1 MFMWLLH
8 SSVRSRRRLNLK
20 RETGEKDFEK
30 VGKEGKKVWNK
41 ELGRIKVEGGT
52 IDQQRTF
59 YSCLY
64 RMILFP
70 RGFYEINGKNDVV
83 HYSPYNGE
91 VLPGYM
97 YTDNGFWDTFR
108 ALFPFTTV
116 MYPELNSR
124 IMEGLVNTYKE
135 SGWLAGMGQ
144 SRPPRLYDRIKFR
157 FTYYGFISEG
167 HKRL

>member
-1 MFMWLLH
+1 MEIHWNSTIL
-8 SSVRSRRRLNLK
+8 SRRAIIQELCLDLKLAKDEKINIHVASSFISPEQAELNLK

-30 VGKEGKKVWNK
+30 VKKEGRKIWNK

-70 RGFYEINGKNDVV
+70 RSFYEIDEKDKIV

-135 SGWLAGMGQ
+135 SGWLA
-144 SRPPRLYDRIKFR
+144 
-157 FTYYGFISEG
+157 
-167 HKRL
+167 